1 MKKPRI
7 WGRHGFSI
15 VALTAV
21 IGCALPSAASDPSV
35 PEPARMAT
43 DDAPDRILVALSIL
57 QMGDAEAQRPE
68 TLWRATSD
76 EKRNLRRP
84 SVVPTLRAD
93 RDEEADTRLLKTL
106 MELRQRDAAQH
117 HADALLAQL
126 LLHQIETSRRLADE
140 LAAVREQRDRLQ
152 RQLEELLAIED
163 SIRERA
169 KAHEIA
175 LEP

>member
-1 MKKPRI
+1 MNEPRI
-7 WGRHGFSI
+7 SGRHGLGI
-15 VALTAV
+15 VALTAA

-35 PEPARMAT
+35 PEPPRMAT
-43 DDAPDRILVALSIL
+43 DDAADRSLVDFSTLRIA
-57 QMGDAEAQRPE
+57 DAEAQRTDPNE
-68 TLWRATSD
+68 
-76 EKRNLRRP
+76 NLRRR
-84 SVVPTLRAD
+84 SVLPTLRGNQD
-93 RDEEADTRLLKTL
+93 DEADTRLLKTL
-106 MELRQRDAAQH
+106 LELRQRDAAQH
-117 HADALLAQL
+117 RSEVLLAQL

-169 KAHEIA
+169 KAPAIT